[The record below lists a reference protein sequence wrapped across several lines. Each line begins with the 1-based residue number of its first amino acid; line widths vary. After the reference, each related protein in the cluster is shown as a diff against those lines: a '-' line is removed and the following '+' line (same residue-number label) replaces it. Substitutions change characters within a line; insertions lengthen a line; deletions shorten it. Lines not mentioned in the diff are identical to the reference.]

1 MKTNH
6 ISEYKTPQVETLSLH
21 ESGVLC
27 SSITGTATTD
37 KFVFDN
43 ELSVE
48 DYF

>member
-1 MKTNH
+1 MKTNR
-6 ISEYKTPQVETLSLH
+6 ITEYMTPQVETLSLH

>member
-1 MKTNH
+1 MKTNY

-27 SSITGTATTD
+27 SSISGTATTD
-37 KFVFDN
+37 KFTIDA

-48 DYF
+48 EYF